1 LRRQRDELAQLDQL
15 NELIRDTT
23 QTFVSATSRDAI
35 ESVVCDRL
43 IASSLYTEASIVIDP
58 SNEIIA
64 GDGGEE
70 IEVNTSIAIPST
82 GSTEESGSLVPETPP
97 DVLDTKHGSWA
108 VVP

>member
-1 LRRQRDELAQLDQL
+1 
-15 NELIRDTT
+15 
-23 QTFVSATSRDAI
+23 TFVSATSRDAI

-108 VVP
+108 VVPLGYGQSIYGALVLYTTRSDAFG